1 MSTPSLSA
9 DDYRSLAEIRY
20 QIRCFLRF
28 SERAARAAGL
38 EPQQHQLLL
47 ACKGLPKASRPTI
60 GTLAERLCV
69 QHHTA
74 VALVDNL
81 AALGLVERVRNSAD
95 RREVLVEI
103 TARGEA
109 SLRRLSALHHEQ
121 LRNVAPVLI
130 QALGA
135 IDAGSDSEVNS
146 AQAPG
151 FERAAID
158 STAPRGAGDTRPSRA
173 RRSIGKAAKRSR
185 RAG

>member
-1 MSTPSLSA
+1 MLSP

-28 SERAARAAGL
+28 SEKAARSAGL

-69 QHHTA
+69 QHHTT

-81 AALGLVERVRNSAD
+81 VALGLIERVRNSPD
-95 RREVLVEI
+95 RREVLVQI

-109 SLRRLSALHHEQ
+109 TLRRLSALHREQ
-121 LRNVAPVLI
+121 LRQVAPTLI
-130 QALGA
+130 QALSA
-135 IDAGSDSEVNS
+135 IADSSPNKRASKVRPLPGGDA
-146 AQAPG
+146 A
-151 FERAAID
+151 
-158 STAPRGAGDTRPSRA
+158 RPA
-173 RRSIGKAAKRSR
+173 RRSRSGSSAPTRAARARSV
-185 RAG
+185 